1 MKAAVIYKG
10 KYGST
15 AQYAKWIAEALYLS
29 VLDIDKEVA
38 DHLGEYDLLII
49 GSPVYFGNLLLKH
62 WLSKNKNLLLKRS
75 IKLFV
80 VCGSAGNQQAQDNII
95 RQNLH
100 VDLAKSCEV
109 HFLPGRVDMS
119 KLSWFDRLMIKAAAL
134 MQKDRQKRYMMMRG
148 YDAVKRE
155 HVNPLI
161 KSALHYANTEKIV

>member
-1 MKAAVIYKG
+1 MKGIVIYKG

-15 AQYAKWIAEALYLS
+15 EQYAKWIAEALYLP
-29 VLDIDKEVA
+29 VLDIDKQIGDSLE
-38 DHLGEYDLLII
+38 EYDMLII

-62 WLSKNKNLLLKRS
+62 WLLKNESLLLTKS

-80 VCGSAGNQQAQDNII
+80 VCGSAEDKRAQDNII
-95 RQNLH
+95 RQNIH
-100 VDLAKSCEV
+100 GDLARHCEV

-119 KLSWFDRLMIKAAAL
+119 KLSWFHRFMIKAAAL
-134 MQKDRQKRYMMMRG
+134 RQKDRQIRYMMTRG

-161 KSALHYANTEKIV
+161 KSVLHYTNTEKIV